1 VEDILVDG
9 QTVHSQLESQDTTL
23 RVELPAPLTPGDSTV
38 ISLDFTLMLPET
50 MGGNYGLLGYFE
62 DILVLD
68 TFYPM
73 IPAYDQQG
81 WYTHYPYTNGDLT
94 YQDASYYLVE
104 VTAPA
109 DFVMAASG
117 SAVTSTLDDQ
127 VQQIVYAA
135 GPARDFY
142 LAGSKD
148 FTVVSTSVDG
158 ILVNS
163 YARAGHLAI
172 QENALTYAAQAL
184 ETFSNLFG
192 PYPYTEFDVIS
203 SPMRALGIEYPGI
216 TGIFLSLYEE
226 EEDIYGIP
234 NQVMLESVIVHEVGH
249 QWFYNLVGN
258 DQQNQPWVDESITQY
273 VTFLYFEVSH
283 QDAQAAGLVNDWQS
297 RLSTVDDDQI
307 AIGLPANAYDGVE
320 YSAIVYGRGP
330 LFYQDLASQIGQ
342 DTLIAAMRQ
351 YVMDYRWQTANTQA
365 IQTELENACGCDLS
379 ENFDSWI
386 NPEKGF

>member
-1 VEDILVDG
+1 
-9 QTVHSQLESQDTTL
+9 
-23 RVELPAPLTPGDSTV
+23 
-38 ISLDFTLMLPET
+38 
-50 MGGNYGLLGYFE
+50 LLGYFE

-73 IPAYDQQG
+73 IPASDQQG

-117 SAVTSTLDDQ
+117 SAVTSTSDDQ